1 MQVSVTKEKPARIIG
16 GGRGQT
22 GGQVQT
28 TSAFPRTSKDWGLY
42 SKRQG
47 VPLIYLEMHFKNHKL
62 IDLKNS
68 SFHLQK
74 KKLSKKYREV
84 LYTLPSPNSRLTYY

>member
-62 IDLKNS
+62 IDFTLKNS
-68 SFHLQK
+68 SFNLQK
-74 KKLSKKYREV
+74 KKKTEQKVQRGSIYPPFPQL
-84 LYTLPSPNSRLTYY
+84 

>member
-62 IDLKNS
+62 IDFTLKNS
-68 SFHLQK
+68 SFNLPK
-74 KKLSKKYREV
+74 KKTEQKVQRGSIYPPFPQL
-84 LYTLPSPNSRLTYY
+84 